1 MKSNSRKI
9 IAVIA
14 GAGDLPKRIIAK
26 LCEIKTDFVVLSI
39 AGTGSEEYPQFEL
52 GEIGKML
59 AYVKARGVTDIV
71 FCGAVKRPSMFSLKL
86 DDVGKKWLKRLGIR
100 AFLGDDALI
109 KGIRNLLENERLRII
124 SPQDILDTLLTPSG
138 VLTKCAPSEMD
149 LQDIARGMF
158 VLNTMAKADVG
169 QSVVVQ
175 EGVVIA
181 IEAAEGTAEMLKRA
195 KGLKLKDKPGGV
207 LVKLIKVGQD
217 EAIDLPTIGSR
228 TVNEVLEAKLSG
240 IAVGANTTQI
250 IDNEKTIALANE
262 HGIFIMGV

>member
-1 MKSNSRKI
+1 
-9 IAVIA
+9 
-14 GAGDLPKRIIAK
+14 
-26 LCEIKTDFVVLSI
+26 
-39 AGTGSEEYPQFEL
+39 
-52 GEIGKML
+52 
-59 AYVKARGVTDIV
+59 
-71 FCGAVKRPSMFSLKL
+71 
-86 DDVGKKWLKRLGIR
+86 
-100 AFLGDDALI
+100 
-109 KGIRNLLENERLRII
+109 
-124 SPQDILDTLLTPSG
+124 
-138 VLTKCAPSEMD
+138 
-149 LQDIARGMF
+149 MF

-195 KGLKLKDKPGGV
+195 KGLKLKDKPGVV